1 MTFLMTQLY
10 FTNAFS
16 HVATTILSG
25 GTSVEK
31 LLP

>member
-1 MTFLMTQLY
+1 MTFLMTNFILQ
-10 FTNAFS
+10 NAFS